1 MDRSGS
7 SCVGRRL
14 VLAGGVAALALPFVR
29 LRAAGP
35 GFEGDPFT
43 LGVASGC
50 PTPDG
55 CVLWTRLA
63 PEPPPNTSFDA
74 PPADIPP
81 VEVGWEVA
89 EDEAF
94 ARIVRKGS
102 ARAVAEDAHSVH
114 VELQGLQPHRWYW
127 YRFHAGSAT
136 SPVGRT
142 RTAAAPADAGGMAPL
157 KLALASCQ
165 QYEQGYFAAYRH
177 MAREDLD
184 LVVHVGDYIYE
195 MSWGRRLVRRH
206 GTGIPTTLREYRD
219 RYALYK
225 SDPDLQSAHAAF
237 PWLATWD
244 DHEVADD
251 YTADRS
257 PFQADTEI
265 FRRQR
270 DAAYRAWW
278 EHMPAPL
285 SAKPRDADATIH
297 GAWRF
302 GRLADVIV
310 LDGRQYRSRHACFE
324 GKRGAGLTGD
334 CAERLLPERTML
346 GVAQERWLDR
356 RLSQRHGRWTV
367 IAQQTVMAE
376 IDRGRD
382 AAPAYWMDGWDGH
395 PAARQRLLESIVGH
409 RVENPVVLG
418 GDVHSFWVAD
428 LKRDFA
434 RPQSPAIASEIV
446 GTSITSEGPAPQTVE
461 RLLARNPHL
470 KYGRSDRRGYA
481 TLRLQPDAAEV
492 VFRAVDDVAD
502 PNAGIADLARFG
514 IENGRPGAEKA

>member
-1 MDRSGS
+1 MNGYRPSP
-7 SCVGRRL
+7 VTRRRL
-14 VLAGGVAALALPFVR
+14 LASGGAFLALPFLRV
-29 LRAAGP
+29 RAAGP
-35 GFEGDPFT
+35 AFAADPFS

-63 PEPPPNTSFDA
+63 PDPLNDGGLEDA
-74 PPADIPP
+74 A
-81 VEVGWEVA
+81 VEIGWEVA

-94 ARIVRKGS
+94 SRIARRGT
-102 ARAVAEDAHSVH
+102 ARALAEEAHSIH
-114 VELQGLQPHRWYW
+114 VELRGLQPHRWYW

-136 SPVGRT
+136 SPTGRT

-165 QYEQGYFAAYRH
+165 QYEQGYFGAYRH

-184 LVVHVGDYIYE
+184 LVIHAGDYIYE
-195 MSWGRRLVRRH
+195 LSWGRRQVRRH
-206 GTGIPTTLREYRD
+206 GTGIPTTLREYRN

-225 SDPDLQSAHAAF
+225 TDPDLQAAHAAF

-257 PFQADTEI
+257 PFQADAAI

-285 SAKPRDADATIH
+285 SAKPKDADATIY

-356 RLSQRHGRWTV
+356 RLSQRHGRWTI

-382 AAPAYWMDGWDGH
+382 ATPAYWMDGWDGH
-395 PAARQRLLESIVGH
+395 PAARQRLLESIAGH
-409 RVENPVVLG
+409 QVENPVVLG

-481 TLRLQPDAAEV
+481 TLRLQPDAAEA

-514 IENGRPGAEKA
+514 IENGRPGAQKA